1 MCIRDSQI
9 AMNNKQQFFAAFVLC
24 SLFMG
29 YSQTTLFEG
38 DIAIIGIDT
47 SSEDFMF
54 VTFVPLSAGTQIYFT
69 DEEAVGTYTIGAGEG
84 TVLYTAPIGGVEAG
98 SVISYITNVSD
109 FSITLDGNIL
119 LLNSGDGII
128 A

>member
-1 MCIRDSQI
+1 MI
-9 AMNNKQQFFAAFVLC
+9 ASELFDVTFFGRMQHFEIELFYGILKHLQLGRLISATFCKQCNNKQQFFAAFVLC

-29 YSQTTLFEG
+29 YSQTNLFDG

-69 DEEAVGTYTIGAGEG
+69 DEEFTKYCNEVVGAKPSQY
-84 TVLYTAPIGGVEAG
+84 
-98 SVISYITNVSD
+98 D
-109 FSITLDGNIL
+109 
-119 LLNSGDGII
+119 
-128 A
+128 

>member
-1 MCIRDSQI
+1 MFNNQI

-29 YSQTTLFEG
+29 YSQTNLFEG

-69 DEEAVGTYTIGAGEG
+69 DEEEYAKEYGKNIHILNTKINEERAKNKILSTQLRQKNSEIYKLITDKYTKNGK
-84 TVLYTAPIGGVEAG
+84 
-98 SVISYITNVSD
+98 N
-109 FSITLDGNIL
+109 
-119 LLNSGDGII
+119 
-128 A
+128 